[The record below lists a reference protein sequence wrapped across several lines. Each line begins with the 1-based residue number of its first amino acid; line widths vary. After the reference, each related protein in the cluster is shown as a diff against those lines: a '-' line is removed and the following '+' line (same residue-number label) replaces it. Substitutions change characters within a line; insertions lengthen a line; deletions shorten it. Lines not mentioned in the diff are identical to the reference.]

1 MLISYVGG
9 IPAGIN
15 PVRIPPFF
23 ILLDECKLLIW
34 SLNKVKRG
42 IKIFFDFERSDAKLA
57 AVLIAPTLLLVIGV
71 VAYPLLYS
79 LIMSFGDVEFAN
91 IKDYNFIGFSQYV
104 KTFTDP
110 EFINS
115 VQVSAKFIFATVFVK
130 LVLGTLIAVM
140 LKETFI
146 SRSLTR
152 SLIIIPWATPF
163 VVAGLMWKWMLHS
176 KVGVINFLLERLG
189 IIKEYIP
196 FLSTKTFAMPFVI
209 TADVWQ
215 GTPFFVIIIL
225 AGLQTIPEELY
236 EAARMDGASGIKSF
250 FSITLPLVRYPL
262 FISTILGTIFAI
274 NSFDLFFVLTKGGPG
289 NITTNATL
297 FAWNNAFKFYH
308 LSYASAIS
316 YVILMFAILVTIA
329 YVVLMRKRDVG

>member
-1 MLISYVGG
+1 
-9 IPAGIN
+9 
-15 PVRIPPFF
+15 
-23 ILLDECKLLIW
+23 
-34 SLNKVKRG
+34 VKIG
-42 IKIFFDFERSDAKLA
+42 IKRFFDFERSDAKLA
-57 AVLIAPTLLLVIGV
+57 AVLITPTFLLVIGV
-71 VAYPLLYS
+71 VAYPLIYS
-79 LIMSFGDVEFAN
+79 FVMSFGDVEFAR
-91 IKDYNFIGFSQYV
+91 IKDYNFVGISQYV

-115 VQVSAKFIFATVFVK
+115 VQVSAKFVFFTVLVK

-140 LKETFI
+140 LKEKFI
-146 SRSLTR
+146 GRSITR
-152 SLIIIPWATPF
+152 AFIIIPWATPF
-163 VVAGLMWKWMLHS
+163 VVVGLMWKWMLHS

-189 IIKEYIP
+189 IIHDYIP

-236 EAARMDGASGIKSF
+236 EAAHMDGASGIKAF
-250 FSITLPLVRYPL
+250 FSITLPMIRYPL
-262 FISTILGTIFAI
+262 FISSILGTILAI

-316 YVILMFAILVTIA
+316 YVILMFSMLLTIG
-329 YVVLMRKRDVG
+329 YVVIMRKNEA

>member
-1 MLISYVGG
+1 M
-9 IPAGIN
+9 
-15 PVRIPPFF
+15 
-23 ILLDECKLLIW
+23 
-34 SLNKVKRG
+34 KRG
-42 IKIFFDFERSDAKLA
+42 IQRFFDFERSDAKLA
-57 AVLIAPTLLLVIGV
+57 AVLITPTLLLVIGV
-71 VAYPLLYS
+71 VAFPLIYS
-79 LIMSFGDVEFAN
+79 FVMSFGDVEFAN
-91 IKDYNFIGFSQYV
+91 IKDYDFVGISQYI

-110 EFINS
+110 EFINAI
-115 VQVSAKFIFATVFVK
+115 QVSAKFVFFTVLVK

-140 LKETFI
+140 LKEKFI
-146 SRSLTR
+146 GRSIAR
-152 SLIIIPWATPF
+152 ALIIIPWATPF
-163 VVAGLMWKWMLHS
+163 VVVGLMWKWMLHS

-189 IIKEYIP
+189 IIQDYIP

-225 AGLQTIPEELY
+225 AGLQTIPDELY
-236 EAARMDGASGIKSF
+236 EAAHMDGASGIKAF
-250 FSITLPLVRYPL
+250 FSITLPLIRFPL

-297 FAWNNAFKFYH
+297 FGWNNAFKFYH

-316 YVILMFAILVTIA
+316 YVILMFSMLVTIG
-329 YVVLMRKRDVG
+329 YVVIMRKNEAE

>member
-1 MLISYVGG
+1 MKKG
-9 IPAGIN
+9 IQ
-15 PVRIPPFF
+15 R
-23 ILLDECKLLIW
+23 
-34 SLNKVKRG
+34 
-42 IKIFFDFERSDAKLA
+42 FFDFERSDAKLA
-57 AVLIAPTLLLVIGV
+57 AVLITPTLLLVIGV
-71 VAYPLLYS
+71 VAFPLIYS
-79 LIMSFGDVEFAN
+79 FVMSFGDVEFAN
-91 IKDYNFIGFSQYV
+91 IKDYDFVGISQYV

-115 VQVSAKFIFATVFVK
+115 IQVSAKFVFFTVLVK
-130 LVLGTLIAVM
+130 LVLGTLIALM
-140 LKETFI
+140 LKEKFFG
-146 SRSLTR
+146 RSIAR
-152 SLIIIPWATPF
+152 ALIIIPWATPF
-163 VVAGLMWKWMLHS
+163 VVVGLMWKWMLHS

-189 IIKEYIP
+189 IIQDYIP

-225 AGLQTIPEELY
+225 AGLQTIPDELY
-236 EAARMDGASGIKSF
+236 EAAHMDGAGGIKAF
-250 FSITLPLVRYPL
+250 FSITLPLIRFPL

-297 FAWNNAFKFYH
+297 FGWNNAFKFYH

-316 YVILMFAILVTIA
+316 YVILMFSMLVTIG
-329 YVVLMRKRDVG
+329 YVVIMRKIQVE

>member
-1 MLISYVGG
+1 MKTG
-9 IPAGIN
+9 IQ
-15 PVRIPPFF
+15 R
-23 ILLDECKLLIW
+23 
-34 SLNKVKRG
+34 
-42 IKIFFDFERSDAKLA
+42 FFDFERSDAKLA
-57 AVLIAPTLLLVIGV
+57 AVLITPTLLLVIGV
-71 VAYPLLYS
+71 VAYPLIYS
-79 LIMSFGDVEFAN
+79 FVMSFGDVEFAN
-91 IKDYNFIGFSQYV
+91 IKDYDFVGISQYV

-115 VQVSAKFIFATVFVK
+115 IQVSAKFVFFTVLVK
-130 LVLGTLIAVM
+130 LVLGTLIALM
-140 LKETFI
+140 LKEKFFG
-146 SRSLTR
+146 RSIAR
-152 SLIIIPWATPF
+152 ALIIIPWATPF
-163 VVAGLMWKWMLHS
+163 VVVGLMWKWMLHS

-189 IIKEYIP
+189 IIQDYIP

-225 AGLQTIPEELY
+225 AGLQTIPDELY
-236 EAARMDGASGIKSF
+236 EAAHMDGASGIKAF
-250 FSITLPLVRYPL
+250 FSITLPLIRFPL

-297 FAWNNAFKFYH
+297 FGWNNAFKFYH

-316 YVILMFAILVTIA
+316 YVILMFSMLVTIG
-329 YVVLMRKRDVG
+329 YVVIMRKIHD